1 MSTNDPYLLL
11 DYSMSVEKESSRE
24 SNPNDPTPYNQLFY
38 NLNNRRLGNFYM
50 ASQIMDYDGYN
61 RSVQTGILTINIY
74 DARQQMLI

>member
-50 ASQIMDYDGYN
+50 PSQIMDYDGYN